1 MEKAEYLEEY
11 KKLSVAQYSY
21 IFDQKY
27 IDRNPRTK
35 ETLVRKGFV
44 LSKNYY
50 IKDGM
55 AHYTT
60 KFTEKTHEMAKYRFE
75 LIRKKQKEDFP
86 SHIVIEN
93 DQQLLEIF
101 QEIILLGQEE
111 CDIYCHR
118 GINGFIVSNE
128 IDYILHPYYKW
139 QIELDK
145 TCGKFLKYES
155 VTSHKGSYC
164 YVYDK
169 KGVNYV

>member
-1 MEKAEYLEEY
+1 MDSEEY
-11 KKLSVAQYSY
+11 KKLYNSLSVAQYNY
-21 IFDQKY
+21 IFDRKY
-27 IDRNPRTK
+27 IALNPRTK
-35 ETLVRKGFV
+35 ETLVTKGFV

-101 QEIILLGQEE
+101 QEIILLDQEE

-128 IDYILHPYYKW
+128 VDYILHPYYKW

-145 TCGKFLKYES
+145 TCGKFLRYQS